1 MALNLLEVQC
11 PDQDTLRA
19 AGPPNSTAHA
29 HAQVEA
35 MRCAF
40 ADTLQHCGDPTHSDY
55 GVGAN
60 AAGTS
65 AQRTTAAELI
75 DKKYAAA
82 RAKEVGLSP
91 DQAAPGPAPG
101 DPGLLLR
108 PSPDTV
114 YFCVVDGEGNAC
126 SFINSNYDGFGTGIA
141 PVGCG
146 FTLQN
151 RGHNF
156 TLQEGHVNCLGPCKR
171 PYHTIIP
178 GMATVTETGEL
189 YAAFGVMGGFMQ
201 PQGHVQVLSAMVDFG
216 LDPQAALDQ
225 PRWCVGGVGSERGA
239 GSVLGATVAV
249 EEGCGGGS
257 GSGGGDGWDTARGLE
272 ALGHPVERVSGLGR
286 TLFGRGQI
294 IAKDENGV
302 LWGGSDPRG
311 DGCAL
316 GF

>member
-1 MALNLLEVQC
+1 MSFELKMPE
-11 PDQDTLRA
+11 PYD
-19 AGPPNSTAHA
+19 S
-29 HAQVEA
+29 
-35 MRCAF
+35 
-40 ADTLQHCGDPTHSDY
+40 GDPTHPDY
-55 GVGAN
+55 SKAMKL
-60 AAGTS
+60 
-65 AQRTTAAELI
+65 TADELVS
-75 DKKYAAA
+75 KKYAAA
-82 RAKEVGLSP
+82 RAEHAGLSP
-91 DQAAPGPAPG
+91 ERAAPGPAPG

-141 PVGCG
+141 PKGCG

-156 TLQEGHVNCLGPCKR
+156 ILQEGHVNCVGPDKR

-178 GMATVTETGEL
+178 GMATRTGTGDL

-201 PQGHVQVLSAMVDFG
+201 PQGHLQVMSHMIDFG
-216 LDPQAALDQ
+216 LDPQAALDE
-225 PRWCVGGVGSERGA
+225 PRWCIGGVGSERGA

-249 EEGCGGGS
+249 EKGCGGSRGRS
-257 GSGGGDGWDTARGLE
+257 GDGDGGGGDGWDTARGLE
-272 ALGHPVERVSGLGR
+272 ALGHPVERVRGLGR

-294 IAKDENGV
+294 IAKDDDGV

-316 GF
+316 GY

>member
-1 MALNLLEVQC
+1 M
-11 PDQDTLRA
+11 
-19 AGPPNSTAHA
+19 PPYDS
-29 HAQVEA
+29 
-35 MRCAF
+35 
-40 ADTLQHCGDPTHSDY
+40 GDPTHPDY
-55 GVGAN
+55 
-60 AAGTS
+60 AAAAETL
-65 AQRTTAAELI
+65 TAEELI
-75 DKKYAAA
+75 DKKYAEA
-82 RAKEVGLSP
+82 RAEHAGMSP
-91 DQAAPGPAPG
+91 GAAAKGPTPGH
-101 DPGLLLR
+101 PGLLLR

-114 YFCVVDGEGNAC
+114 YFCVVDGDGNAC

-141 PVGCG
+141 PAGCG

-156 TLQEGHVNCLGPCKR
+156 ILQEGHVNCAGPGKR

-178 GMATVTETGEL
+178 GLATRTATGEF

-201 PQGHVQVLSAMVDFG
+201 PQGHLQVMSHMIDFG

-225 PRWCVGGVGSERGA
+225 PRWCIGGVGSERGA
-239 GSVLGATVAV
+239 GSMLDATVAV
-249 EEGCGGGS
+249 EEGCGGGD
-257 GSGGGDGWDTARGLE
+257 GDGWDTARGLE

-311 DGCAL
+311 DGCAI